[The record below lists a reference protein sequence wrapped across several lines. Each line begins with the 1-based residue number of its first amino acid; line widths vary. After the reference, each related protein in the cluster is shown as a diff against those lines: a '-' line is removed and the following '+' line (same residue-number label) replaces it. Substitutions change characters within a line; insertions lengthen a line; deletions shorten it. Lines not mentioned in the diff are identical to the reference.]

1 MPKSFANIRSDFLA
15 AVKAT
20 GFNLVE
26 RKSKTP
32 LSPAW
37 TELMESLS
45 DKRTHIG
52 LSRLARFASGSGI
65 QPGEID
71 DAAIES
77 FIAAVRRGSLHR
89 KPNDLHRSVAL
100 IWNEVAKQPGLHLQ
114 IVVVPSFR
122 APAKRIDWTLLP
134 DSFQTDLGAYLNW
147 CAGSDPFDAD
157 ARPRALSSRTLR
169 LRRDQIHAAVTAL
182 LESGI
187 KPAAVTSLRDLVSP
201 DAVKRILRRRLEA
214 ESGRENAFNRDLAE
228 VLVQIAREWAKVD
241 AAVLAE
247 LKRLIGKMPMPASGL
262 TEKNKRFLRQ
272 FDDPAALRHLFN
284 LPARLWAE
292 VKRDPKANFRT
303 LAKAQ
308 AALAISLLSYMP
320 LRLQNLT
327 ALTFGTHLFLRD
339 EARTI
344 STLELSASEVKN
356 RTELAFDIPPHIAK
370 MLIEYRDRI
379 APKIIGRRP
388 ERLFVNADGI
398 PRLRENP
405 KTPLAKRR
413 DPDSTERMI
422 RPGFLDIELRQ
433 NLIELARDGSAAHRL
448 ARRANALVLL
458 DDGMSCEAIAKVLL
472 LDDDTIRTWY
482 RLYEED
488 GIEGLTN
495 FSYEGSACQL
505 SGEQQ
510 EKLKAWVATAL
521 PRTTRQVGAWIEN
534 EFGVV
539 YEGRSGVIALLHRLG
554 LEYHKPNVIPRKL
567 DEEKQK
573 AFIEGYEKLLNS
585 LGDDEA
591 VLFADAVHP
600 THAARPVGCWAPS
613 QETLAI
619 EQTSGR
625 QRINIHG
632 AIDLETGQT
641 RMIEALT
648 IDAASTI
655 RLLQSIEALYPML
668 ALIHVFLDN
677 ARYHHAKLVQ
687 EWLALPGRRIKL
699 HFIPTYCPHLNPI
712 ERLWG
717 LMHRNVTHNKCY
729 ATCAQFADATL
740 SFLREKVP
748 GNWADL
754 CDSVTDN
761 FRIINPKDFRVMT

>member
-1 MPKSFANIRSDFLA
+1 MVRSAKPKRAAALPYDKWVPLDQVLIRTKLILGATPPAIRAMELAGKQGRLKVEWWDERTGEHKALPDFWTQNRLSTRTAYGPTPEAPAELAGVFVYPVGHRSRYDGRALFAYRPDAERLYRSFAMYPGEQPLQQNPGEQPQRRKPGPA
-15 AVKAT
+15 PT
-20 GFNLVE
+20 GDWPNLV
-26 RKSKTP
+26 
-32 LSPAW
+32 
-37 TELMESLS
+37 
-45 DKRTHIG
+45 
-52 LSRLARFASGSGI
+52 
-65 QPGEID
+65 
-71 DAAIES
+71 
-77 FIAAVRRGSLHR
+77 
-89 KPNDLHRSVAL
+89 
-100 IWNEVAKQPGLHLQ
+100 
-114 IVVVPSFR
+114 
-122 APAKRIDWTLLP
+122 
-134 DSFQTDLGAYLNW
+134 GAY
-147 CAGSDPFDAD
+147 
-157 ARPRALSSRTLR
+157 
-169 LRRDQIHAAVTAL
+169 
-182 LESGI
+182 
-187 KPAAVTSLRDLVSP
+187 
-201 DAVKRILRRRLEA
+201 
-214 ESGRENAFNRDLAE
+214 
-228 VLVQIAREWAKVD
+228 
-241 AAVLAE
+241 
-247 LKRLIGKMPMPASGL
+247 SGL
-262 TEKNKRFLRQ
+262 
-272 FDDPAALRHLFN
+272 
-284 LPARLWAE
+284 
-292 VKRDPKANFRT
+292 
-303 LAKAQ
+303 
-308 AALAISLLSYMP
+308 Y
-320 LRLQNLT
+320 
-327 ALTFGTHLFLRD
+327 
-339 EARTI
+339 
-344 STLELSASEVKN
+344 
-356 RTELAFDIPPHIAK
+356 
-370 MLIEYRDRI
+370 
-379 APKIIGRRP
+379 P
-388 ERLFVNADGI
+388 E
-398 PRLRENP
+398 LRENP

-422 RPGFLDIELRQ
+422 RPGFLDIESRQ

-539 YEGRSGVIALLHRLG
+539 YEGRSGLIALLHRLG

-613 QETLAI
+613 QEKLAI

-761 FRIINPKDFRVMT
+761 FRVINPKDFRVMT